1 VPAELPAMGR
11 KGDGGVRRDGTRY
24 AGRGQQLTENGGGR
38 RVPAL
43 PAECHRHEPSVSGRH
58 ARPHTHRGSG
68 MGTERSGDQ
77 LGLPTTN
84 GTLVGT

>member
-1 VPAELPAMGR
+1 MPAELPAMGR
-11 KGDGGVRRDGTRY
+11 KGDGGVRRDGSRY
-24 AGRGQQLTENGGGR
+24 ARRDQQLIENGGGR

-43 PAECHRHEPSVSGRH
+43 PAEGHCHEPPVRGRH

-77 LGLPTTN
+77 LGLATTN